1 MFLSTDTVNLYE
13 SGVTNMRKITVQQ
26 IESYDFHIEDNLT
39 NDQAYDKLL
48 EAWDDGT
55 LDQPDDVDVHFII
68 DELEETYL
76 DIERAQN
83 ARIELLKQIADQLL
97 KEHDA
102 IQEITI
108 VPQDH
113 YRFMVK
119 TKSQIKF
126 IPTKNTEELN
136 REIKSLLESEPK

>member
-1 MFLSTDTVNLYE
+1 
-13 SGVTNMRKITVQQ
+13 MRKVSIQQ
-26 IESYDFHIEDNLT
+26 IETYDYFVDDELT
-39 NDQAYDKLL
+39 NDQIYDKLIKDWN
-48 EAWDDGT
+48 EGA
-55 LDQPDDVDVHFII
+55 PYPNDVNVNFII

-76 DIERAQN
+76 DIERAYKN
-83 ARIELLKQIADQLL
+83 RIRLLDKIADQLL
-97 KEHDA
+97 KEHNA

>member
-1 MFLSTDTVNLYE
+1 
-13 SGVTNMRKITVQQ
+13 MRKVTVQQ
-26 IESYDFHIEDNLT
+26 IESYDFHVDDDLT

-48 EAWDDGT
+48 EAWNDGT
-55 LDQPDDVDVHFII
+55 LDQPDDVDIHFII

-83 ARIELLKQIADQLL
+83 ARIELLKQIADHLL
-97 KEHDA
+97 KKHDA

-136 REIKSLLESEPK
+136 REIKSLLESETK

>member
-1 MFLSTDTVNLYE
+1 
-13 SGVTNMRKITVQQ
+13 MRKVTVKQ
-26 IESYDFHIEDNLT
+26 IESYDYHVDDNLN

-48 EAWDDGT
+48 EAWNDGS
-55 LDQPDDVDVHFII
+55 LDQPDNVDIHFII

-97 KEHDA
+97 KEHDE

-113 YRFMVK
+113 YRFMIK

-136 REIKSLLESEPK
+136 REIKKLLESESK

>member
-1 MFLSTDTVNLYE
+1 
-13 SGVTNMRKITVQQ
+13 MRKVTVKQ
-26 IESYDFHIEDNLT
+26 IESYDFHIENNLT
-39 NDQAYDKLL
+39 NDQAYNKLL
-48 EAWDDGT
+48 EAWNDGS
-55 LDQPDDVDVHFII
+55 LDQPDNIDVHFII
-68 DELEETYL
+68 DKLEQTYL

-97 KEHDA
+97 KEYDK

-113 YRFMVK
+113 YRFMIK

-136 REIKSLLESEPK
+136 REIKKLLESESK

>member
-1 MFLSTDTVNLYE
+1 MKKV
-13 SGVTNMRKITVQQ
+13 TVQQ
-26 IESYDFHIEDNLT
+26 IESYDLYVEDNF
-39 NDQAYDKLL
+39 NYDQAYDQLL
-48 EAWDDGT
+48 EAWNDGT
-55 LDQPDDVDVHFII
+55 LDQPDDVDIHFII

-83 ARIELLKQIADQLL
+83 ARIELLKQIADKLL
-97 KEHDA
+97 KENDA
-102 IQEITI
+102 IKEITI

-113 YRFMVK
+113 YRFMIK

-126 IPTKNTEELN
+126 IPTKNIEELN

>member
-1 MFLSTDTVNLYE
+1 
-13 SGVTNMRKITVQQ
+13 MRRVSIQQ
-26 IESYDFHIEDNLT
+26 IETYDYFVDDELT
-39 NDQAYDKLL
+39 HDQIYDKILKDWN
-48 EAWDDGT
+48 EGA
-55 LDQPDDVDVHFII
+55 PYPNDVNVHFII

-76 DIERAQN
+76 DIERSQN

>member
-1 MFLSTDTVNLYE
+1 
-13 SGVTNMRKITVQQ
+13 MRKTFIQQ
-26 IESYDFHIEDNLT
+26 IETYEVFIEDEMT
-39 NDQAYDKLL
+39 NDEAYDELI
-48 EAWDDGT
+48 EIWNDGS
-55 LDQPDDVDVHFII
+55 LDQPDDVDIHFII

>member
-1 MFLSTDTVNLYE
+1 
-13 SGVTNMRKITVQQ
+13 MRTITVQQ
-26 IESYDFHIEDNLT
+26 IESYDFHVDDNLT

-48 EAWDDGT
+48 EAWNDGS
-55 LDQPDDVDVHFII
+55 LDQPDDVDIHFII

>member
-1 MFLSTDTVNLYE
+1 
-13 SGVTNMRKITVQQ
+13 MRKVYIQQ
-26 IESYDFHIEDNLT
+26 TETYEYLVDEKLT

-48 EAWDDGT
+48 EAWNDGT

-76 DIERAQN
+76 DIERGQN

-108 VPQDH
+108 IPQNN
-113 YRFMVK
+113 YSFMVK
-119 TKSQIKF
+119 TNSQTKF
-126 IPTKNTEELN
+126 IPTKSTEELN
-136 REIKSLLESEPK
+136 REIEKLLESEENKYVHL

>member
-1 MFLSTDTVNLYE
+1 
-13 SGVTNMRKITVQQ
+13 MRKVSIQQ
-26 IESYDFHIEDNLT
+26 IETYDYVVDDSLT
-39 NDQAYDKLL
+39 NDQIYDKLIKD
-48 EAWDDGT
+48 WNQGS
-55 LDQPDDVDVHFII
+55 PHPNDVNVHFII
-68 DELEETYL
+68 DKLEETYL

-102 IQEITI
+102 IKEIKI

-136 REIKSLLESEPK
+136 REIKDLLEIEPK

>member
-1 MFLSTDTVNLYE
+1 
-13 SGVTNMRKITVQQ
+13 MRKITVQQ
-26 IESYDFHIEDNLT
+26 IESYDFHVDDDLT

-48 EAWDDGT
+48 EAWNDGT

-76 DIERAQN
+76 NIERAQN
-83 ARIELLKQIADQLL
+83 ARIELLKQIADRLL

-119 TKSQIKF
+119 TKSQIKS

>member
-1 MFLSTDTVNLYE
+1 MKK
-13 SGVTNMRKITVQQ
+13 VTIQQ
-26 IESYDFHIEDNLT
+26 IESYDYHVDDNLN

-48 EAWDDGT
+48 EAWNEGS
-55 LDQPDDVDVHFII
+55 LDKPDNVDIHFII

-83 ARIELLKQIADQLL
+83 ARIEILKQIADQLL
-97 KEHDA
+97 KEHDK

-113 YRFMVK
+113 YRFMIK

>member
-1 MFLSTDTVNLYE
+1 
-13 SGVTNMRKITVQQ
+13 MRKITVQQ

-48 EAWDDGT
+48 EAWNDGT

-76 DIERAQN
+76 NIERAQN
-83 ARIELLKQIADQLL
+83 ARIELLKQIADRLL

-119 TKSQIKF
+119 TTSQIKF

>member
-1 MFLSTDTVNLYE
+1 
-13 SGVTNMRKITVQQ
+13 MRTITVQQ
-26 IESYDFHIEDNLT
+26 IESYDFHVEDNLT

-48 EAWDDGT
+48 EAWNDGT

-76 DIERAQN
+76 NIERAQN
-83 ARIELLKQIADQLL
+83 ARIELLKQIADRLL

>member
-1 MFLSTDTVNLYE
+1 
-13 SGVTNMRKITVQQ
+13 MRKITVQQ
-26 IESYDFHIEDNLT
+26 IESYDFHVDDDLT

-48 EAWDDGT
+48 EAQNDGT
-55 LDQPDDVDVHFII
+55 LNQPDDIDVHFII

>member
-1 MFLSTDTVNLYE
+1 
-13 SGVTNMRKITVQQ
+13 MRKVSIQQ
-26 IESYDFHIEDNLT
+26 IETYDYFVDDELT
-39 NDQAYDKLL
+39 NDQIYDKLIKDWN
-48 EAWDDGT
+48 EGA
-55 LDQPDDVDVHFII
+55 PYPNDVNFII

-76 DIERAQN
+76 DIERAYKN
-83 ARIELLKQIADQLL
+83 RIRLLDKIADQLL
-97 KEHDA
+97 KEHNA

>member
-1 MFLSTDTVNLYE
+1 M
-13 SGVTNMRKITVQQ
+13 TNMRKITVQQ

-48 EAWDDGT
+48 EAYNDGS
-55 LDQPDDVDVHFII
+55 LDQPDDVDIHFII
-68 DELEETYL
+68 DELQETYL
-76 DIERAQN
+76 NIERAQN

-97 KEHDA
+97 KENNE

-136 REIKSLLESEPK
+136 REIKNLLESEPK

>member
-1 MFLSTDTVNLYE
+1 MKK
-13 SGVTNMRKITVQQ
+13 VTIQQ
-26 IESYDFHIEDNLT
+26 IESYNYHIDDNLT
-39 NDQAYDKLL
+39 NDQAYNELL
-48 EAWDDGT
+48 EAWNDGS
-55 LDQPDDVDVHFII
+55 LDQPDNVDVHFII
-68 DELEETYL
+68 NELEETYL
-76 DIERAQN
+76 DIEQAQN
-83 ARIELLKQIADQLL
+83 SRIELLKQIADQLL
-97 KEHDA
+97 KEHDE

-113 YRFMVK
+113 YRFMIK

>member
-1 MFLSTDTVNLYE
+1 
-13 SGVTNMRKITVQQ
+13 MRKITVQQ
-26 IESYDFHIEDNLT
+26 IESYDFHVYDDLT

-48 EAWDDGT
+48 EAWNDGT
-55 LDQPDDVDVHFII
+55 LDQPDDIDVHFII

>member
-1 MFLSTDTVNLYE
+1 MRTV
-13 SGVTNMRKITVQQ
+13 SIQQ
-26 IESYDFHIEDNLT
+26 IETYDYVVDDKLT
-39 NDQAYDKLL
+39 NDQIYDKILKDWN
-48 EAWDDGT
+48 EGA
-55 LDQPDDVDVHFII
+55 PYPNDVDVHFII

-76 DIERAQN
+76 DIERSQN
-83 ARIELLKQIADQLL
+83 ARIELLKQIADRLL
-97 KEHDA
+97 REHDA
-102 IQEITI
+102 IQEIII

>member
-1 MFLSTDTVNLYE
+1 
-13 SGVTNMRKITVQQ
+13 MRKVSIQQ
-26 IESYDFHIEDNLT
+26 IETYDYFVDDKLT
-39 NDQAYDKLL
+39 NDQIYDKLIKDWN
-48 EAWDDGT
+48 EGAPY
-55 LDQPDDVDVHFII
+55 PDDVNVHFII

-83 ARIELLKQIADQLL
+83 ARIELLKQIADRLL

-126 IPTKNTEELN
+126 IPTKNTEELK
-136 REIKSLLESEPK
+136 REIKDLLESEPK

>member
-1 MFLSTDTVNLYE
+1 MKK
-13 SGVTNMRKITVQQ
+13 VTIQQ
-26 IESYDFHIEDNLT
+26 IESYDYHIDDNLT

-48 EAWDDGT
+48 KAWNDGS
-55 LDQPDDVDVHFII
+55 LDQPDNVDVHFII

-76 DIERAQN
+76 DIERAQK

-113 YRFMVK
+113 YRFMIK

-126 IPTKNTEELN
+126 ISTKNTEELN
-136 REIKSLLESEPK
+136 REIKKLLESESK

>member
-1 MFLSTDTVNLYE
+1 
-13 SGVTNMRKITVQQ
+13 MRKITVQQ
-26 IESYDFHIEDNLT
+26 IESYDFHVDDNLT

-48 EAWDDGT
+48 EAWNDGS
-55 LDQPDDVDVHFII
+55 LDQPDDVDIHFII

-76 DIERAQN
+76 DIKRAQN
-83 ARIELLKQIADQLL
+83 ARIELLKQIADRLL

-136 REIKSLLESEPK
+136 QEIKSLLESEPK

>member
-1 MFLSTDTVNLYE
+1 
-13 SGVTNMRKITVQQ
+13 MRKITVQQ
-26 IESYDFHIEDNLT
+26 IESYDLYVEDNF
-39 NDQAYDKLL
+39 NYDQAYDKLL
-48 EAWDDGT
+48 EAWNDGT
-55 LDQPDDVDVHFII
+55 LDQPDDVDIHFII
-68 DELEETYL
+68 DKLEETYL

-102 IQEITI
+102 IKEITI

-126 IPTKNTEELN
+126 IPTKNTEEMN
-136 REIKSLLESEPK
+136 REIESLLESETK

>member
-1 MFLSTDTVNLYE
+1 
-13 SGVTNMRKITVQQ
+13 MRKVTVQQ
-26 IESYDFHIEDNLT
+26 IESYDLHVEDDLNY
-39 NDQAYDKLL
+39 DQAYDKLL
-48 EAWDDGT
+48 EAWNDGS
-55 LDQPDDVDVHFII
+55 LDQPDDVDIHFII

-76 DIERAQN
+76 DIKRSQD

-102 IQEITI
+102 IREITI
-108 VPQDH
+108 VPQDN

-126 IPTKNTEELN
+126 VPTKNTEELN
-136 REIKSLLESEPK
+136 REIKSLLESEQK

>member
-1 MFLSTDTVNLYE
+1 
-13 SGVTNMRKITVQQ
+13 MRKITVQQ

>member
-1 MFLSTDTVNLYE
+1 
-13 SGVTNMRKITVQQ
+13 MRKVTVKQ
-26 IESYDFHIEDNLT
+26 IESYDFHVEDNIT

-48 EAWDDGT
+48 EAWNDGT

-97 KEHDA
+97 EEHDA
-102 IQEITI
+102 IKEITI
-108 VPQDH
+108 VSQDH

-136 REIKSLLESEPK
+136 REIKSLLESEPN

>member
-1 MFLSTDTVNLYE
+1 
-13 SGVTNMRKITVQQ
+13 MRKVSIQQ
-26 IESYDFHIEDNLT
+26 IETYDYFVENELT
-39 NDQAYDKLL
+39 HNQIYDKILKNWN
-48 EAWDDGT
+48 EGAPYPNDI
-55 LDQPDDVDVHFII
+55 DVHFII

-83 ARIELLKQIADQLL
+83 ARIELLKQIADRLL
-97 KEHDA
+97 REHDS
-102 IQEITI
+102 IKEITI
-108 VPQDH
+108 VPQNH

>member
-1 MFLSTDTVNLYE
+1 
-13 SGVTNMRKITVQQ
+13 MRKVTVKQ
-26 IESYDFHIEDNLT
+26 IESYDFHIENNLT
-39 NDQAYDKLL
+39 NDQAYNKLL
-48 EAWDDGT
+48 EAWNDGS
-55 LDQPDDVDVHFII
+55 LDQPDNIDVHFII
-68 DELEETYL
+68 DKLEQTYL

-97 KEHDA
+97 KEYDK

-108 VPQDH
+108 VPQDY
-113 YRFMVK
+113 YRFMIK

-136 REIKSLLESEPK
+136 REIKKLLESESK

>member
-1 MFLSTDTVNLYE
+1 
-13 SGVTNMRKITVQQ
+13 MRKVTVKQ
-26 IESYDFHIEDNLT
+26 IESYDFHIENNLT
-39 NDQAYDKLL
+39 NDQAYNKLL
-48 EAWDDGT
+48 EAWNDGS
-55 LDQPDDVDVHFII
+55 LDQPDNIYVHFII
-68 DELEETYL
+68 DKLEQTYL

-83 ARIELLKQIADQLL
+83 ARIELLKQIADHLL

-136 REIKSLLESEPK
+136 REIKKLLESEPK

>member
-1 MFLSTDTVNLYE
+1 
-13 SGVTNMRKITVQQ
+13 MRKVTVQK
-26 IESYDFHIEDNLT
+26 IKSYDFHVEDNLT

-48 EAWDDGT
+48 EAWNDGT
-55 LDQPDDVDVHFII
+55 LDQPDDIDVHFII

-83 ARIELLKQIADQLL
+83 ARIELLKQIADRLL

-102 IQEITI
+102 IKEITI

-113 YRFMVK
+113 YRFMIK

-136 REIKSLLESEPK
+136 REIKYLLESETK

>member
-1 MFLSTDTVNLYE
+1 MRTV
-13 SGVTNMRKITVQQ
+13 SIQQ
-26 IESYDFHIEDNLT
+26 IETYDYVVDDKLT
-39 NDQAYDKLL
+39 NDQIYDKILKDWN
-48 EAWDDGT
+48 EGA
-55 LDQPDDVDVHFII
+55 PYPNDVDVHFII

-83 ARIELLKQIADQLL
+83 ARIELLKQIADHLL
-97 KEHDA
+97 KEHNA